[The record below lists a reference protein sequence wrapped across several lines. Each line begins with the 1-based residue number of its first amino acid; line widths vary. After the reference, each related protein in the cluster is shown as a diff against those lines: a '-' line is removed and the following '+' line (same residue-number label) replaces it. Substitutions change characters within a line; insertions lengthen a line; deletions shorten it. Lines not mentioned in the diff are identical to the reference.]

1 MKMQKINDVT
11 FNEIMMRIQSVT
23 NTKTQVELAKFLGI
37 RQSSISDAK
46 KRRAIPAEWL
56 IKLLKHKSTNPD
68 WILLGVEPIFLGPAI
83 GESTAQIIYRTEI
96 KPPNECSAQELIT
109 ELVSRALIDL

>member
-1 MKMQKINDVT
+1 MSKINEVT
-11 FNEIMMRIQSVT
+11 FNEIMMRIHSVT
-23 NTKTQVELAKFLGI
+23 NTKTQSELARFLGI

-56 IKLLKHKSTNPD
+56 VKLLKHKSTNPD

-83 GESTAQIIYRTEI
+83 GESTSRIIYLTET
-96 KPPNECSAQELIT
+96 KPPKECSAQELIT

>member
-1 MKMQKINDVT
+1 MQKINDVT
-11 FNEIMMRIQSVT
+11 FNEIMMRIHSVT

-56 IKLLKHKSTNPD
+56 IKLLKYKSTNPD
-68 WILLGVEPIFLGPAI
+68 WVLWA
-83 GESTAQIIYRTEI
+83 
-96 KPPNECSAQELIT
+96 
-109 ELVSRALIDL
+109 

>member
-1 MKMQKINDVT
+1 MQKINDVT

-56 IKLLKHKSTNPD
+56 IKLLKNKNTNPD

-83 GESTAQIIYRTEI
+83 GESAARIVYLTEI
-96 KPPNECSAQELIT
+96 KPPKECSAQELIT